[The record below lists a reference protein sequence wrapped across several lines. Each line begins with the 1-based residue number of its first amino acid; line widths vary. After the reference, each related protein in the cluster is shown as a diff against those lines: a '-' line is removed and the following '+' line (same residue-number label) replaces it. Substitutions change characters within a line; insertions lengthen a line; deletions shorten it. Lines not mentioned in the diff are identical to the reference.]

1 MAKPPDTIIT
11 IKTVADTSGADKTAQ
26 AHDKVAAAAKRSAAE
41 TARSAQTAGQAIERA
56 SSAVG
61 KFRAVLTGL
70 GVAGVFTGLIGS
82 IKAVVESFGKA
93 QAEAEKYAKAQK
105 EAAADKEVNALAEAY
120 AKLAKAI
127 GDAASAN
134 ERQFAILEKSVAAQR
149 ELEDAQDRAAEQQE
163 LAAVDPNDPAAAEK
177 RAAIQ
182 AKYAG
187 RASVRAANRGEQ
199 DIQRRAAALES
210 QATGLFEG
218 AAKNRLSANEDQA
231 MIDRLEQ
238 EREAALARSV
248 SENGSDATTSFSMFG
263 KNLKD
268 ILTLNWGGVGD
279 SRTEAG
285 DAERAAEL
293 QRAEKLQRQIDALK
307 KARDAKLQ
315 SAAGM
320 EAQGQQ
326 KMDEQGV
333 ELKRLEAAGLNLRA
347 AGTAATAQTSAANG
361 ALGAKQN
368 EIAAR
373 ERQAAADRALVTAAP
388 GRLDELRA
396 RIAGAQGQIAA
407 ADENAR
413 AQAMDVALAQ
423 GQLDRFNMNV
433 GTRRTGVA
441 KERAGLEANV
451 GRETA
456 EAQQASQAAASLRS
470 SLGELIAQLTAEIKA
485 LEGEVRS
492 AKSRM
497 NFQASE
503 GGS

>member
-11 IKTVADTSGADKTAQ
+11 IKTVADTSGADKTAK

-70 GVAGVFTGLIGS
+70 GVAGVFMGLIGS
-82 IKAVVESFGKA
+82 IKTVIESFGKA

-105 EAAADKEVNALAEAY
+105 EAARDKEVNDLAEAY

-134 ERQFAILEKSVAAQR
+134 EHQFAMLEKSVAAQR
-149 ELEDAQDRAAEQQE
+149 ELEDAQDRAAEQRE
-163 LAAVDPNDPAAAEK
+163 LAAIDPNDPAAAEK

-187 RASVRAANRGEQ
+187 RASVRTANRGEQ
-199 DIQRRAAALES
+199 DIQRRASALES

-218 AAKNRLSANEDQA
+218 ATKTRLSANEDQA

-238 EREAALARSV
+238 KRKAALARSV
-248 SENGSDATTSFSMFG
+248 SENGSDATTSFSMFA

-293 QRAEKLQRQIDALK
+293 QRAEKLQGQIDALK
-307 KARDAKLQ
+307 KARDAKIQ

-333 ELKRLEAAGLNLRA
+333 ELKRLEAAGLNIRVA
-347 AGTAATAQTSAANG
+347 STAATAQTSAANG
-361 ALGAKQN
+361 AIEAKQ
-368 EIAAR
+368 AR
-373 ERQAAADRALVTAAP
+373 IAADRALVEAAP
-388 GRLDELRA
+388 GRIDELRA

-413 AQAMDVALAQ
+413 AQAMDVARAQ
-423 GQLDRFNMNV
+423 SQLDHFNMNV

-441 KERAGLEANV
+441 KERAVLEANV
-451 GRETA
+451 ERETA

-470 SLGELIAQLTAEIKA
+470 SLGELIAQWTAEIKA
-485 LEGEVRS
+485 LEGEVKS

>member
-1 MAKPPDTIIT
+1 MANQPDTIIT

-105 EAAADKEVNALAEAY
+105 EAAADREVNALAEAY

-134 ERQFAILEKSVAAQR
+134 EHQFAMLEKSVAAQR

-163 LAAVDPNDPAAAEK
+163 LAAIDPNDPAAAEK

-199 DIQRRAAALES
+199 NIQRRAAALES

-218 AAKNRLSANEDQA
+218 ATKTRLSANEDQA

-238 EREAALARSV
+238 ERKAALARSV

-263 KNLKD
+263 KNMKD

-293 QRAEKLQRQIDALK
+293 QRAEKLQGQIDALK

-333 ELKRLEAAGLNLRA
+333 ELKRLEAAGLNIRA
-347 AGTAATAQTSAANG
+347 ASTAATAQTSAAYG
-361 ALGAKQN
+361 ALSAKQN
-368 EIAAR
+368 KIDADRKTYERAVREKESVDRQIEQAKAQLALVQEQKTQNGLAMARAGDAYDMAVANGRPAR
-373 ERQAAADRALVTAAP
+373 EQRAAFDERQRAIHDAQNAGHAFDRVEAELVATIKNLTERTNSLARTLSTFKKQSKADNS
-388 GRLDELRA
+388 EY
-396 RIAGAQGQIAA
+396 AG
-407 ADENAR
+407 D
-413 AQAMDVALAQ
+413 
-423 GQLDRFNMNV
+423 
-433 GTRRTGVA
+433 
-441 KERAGLEANV
+441 
-451 GRETA
+451 
-456 EAQQASQAAASLRS
+456 
-470 SLGELIAQLTAEIKA
+470 
-485 LEGEVRS
+485 
-492 AKSRM
+492 
-497 NFQASE
+497 
-503 GGS
+503 

>member
-1 MAKPPDTIIT
+1 MAQQPDTIIT

-70 GVAGVFTGLIGS
+70 GVAGVFMGLIGS
-82 IKAVVESFGKA
+82 IKTVIESFGKA

-105 EAAADKEVNALAEAY
+105 EAARDKEVNALAEAY

-127 GDAASAN
+127 DDAASAN
-134 ERQFAILEKSVAAQR
+134 EHQLSMISKAAAAQR
-149 ELEDAQDRAAEQQE
+149 ELEDAQARAAEQQE
-163 LAAVDPNDPAAAEK
+163 LADIDPNDPAAAEK
-177 RAAIQ
+177 REAVRS
-182 AKYAG
+182 KYAG
-187 RASVRAANRGEQ
+187 QAAARSAARREQ
-199 DIQRRAAALES
+199 DIVFRNQELTVQAEQLERGAAQTRAAA
-210 QATGLFEG
+210 G
-218 AAKNRLSANEDQA
+218 ADDGKIAELRALRN
-231 MIDRLEQ
+231 
-238 EREAALARSV
+238 AALARSV
-248 SENGSDATTSFSMFG
+248 SENGSDATTSVSMFS
-263 KNLKD
+263 KTLKD
-268 ILTLNWGGVGD
+268 IFTLNWGGVGD

-285 DAERAAEL
+285 DAERAAA
-293 QRAEKLQRQIDALK
+293 QAEAERLRGQINDLE

-315 SAAGM
+315 AASDAETQAARKRE
-320 EAQGQQ
+320 EAGIE
-326 KMDEQGV
+326 MS
-333 ELKRLEAAGLNLRA
+333 RLDAVRLDREAADTA
-347 AGTAATAQTSAANG
+347 AGTQNAAAQY
-361 ALGAKQN
+361 ALGAKQ
-368 EIAAR
+368 
-373 ERQAAADRALVTAAP
+373 ERIAADRALVEAAP

-396 RIAGAQGQIAA
+396 RIAGAKGQIAA

-413 AQAMDVALAQ
+413 AQAMDVARAQ
-423 GQLDRFNMNV
+423 SQLDHFNMNV
-433 GTRRTGVA
+433 GTRRTGVE

-451 GRETA
+451 ERETA

-485 LEGEVRS
+485 LEGEVKS

>member
-56 SSAVG
+56 SSTVG
-61 KFRAVLTGL
+61 KFHAVLTGL
-70 GVAGVFTGLIGS
+70 GVAGVFTALIGS
-82 IKAVVESFGKA
+82 IKTVVESFGKA

-105 EAAADKEVNALAEAY
+105 EAARDREVNALAEAY

-134 ERQFAILEKSVAAQR
+134 EHQLAMISKAAAAQR
-149 ELEDAQDRAAEQQE
+149 ELEDAQARAAEQKE
-163 LAAVDPNDPAAAEK
+163 LADIDPDDPAAAEK
-177 RAAIQ
+177 REAVRS
-182 AKYAG
+182 KYAG
-187 RASVRAANRGEQ
+187 QAAARSAARREHDIVFRSQELTVQAEQLERGAAQ
-199 DIQRRAAALES
+199 TRAAA
-210 QATGLFEG
+210 G
-218 AAKNRLSANEDQA
+218 EDDGKISELRA
-231 MIDRLEQ
+231 LRN
-238 EREAALARSV
+238 AALARSV
-248 SENGSDATTSFSMFG
+248 SENGSDATTSVSMFS
-263 KNLKD
+263 KTLKD
-268 ILTLNWGGVGD
+268 IFTLNWGGVGD

-285 DAERAAEL
+285 DAERAAA
-293 QRAEKLQRQIDALK
+293 QAEAERLRGQINDLE

-315 SAAGM
+315 AASDAETQAARKRE
-320 EAQGQQ
+320 EAGIE
-326 KMDEQGV
+326 MS
-333 ELKRLEAAGLNLRA
+333 RLDAVRLDREAADTA
-347 AGTAATAQTSAANG
+347 AGTQNAAAQS
-361 ALGAKQN
+361 ALGAKQAR
-368 EIAAR
+368 IAAD
-373 ERQAAADRALVTAAP
+373 EALVAAAP

-413 AQAMDVALAQ
+413 AQAMDVARAQ

-451 GRETA
+451 ERETA

-485 LEGEVRS
+485 LEGEVKS

>member
-1 MAKPPDTIIT
+1 MANSTDTIIT

-70 GVAGVFTGLIGS
+70 GVSGVFMGLIGS
-82 IKAVVESFGKA
+82 IKTVIESFGKA

-105 EAAADKEVNALAEAY
+105 EAARDKEVNALAEAY

-134 ERQFAILEKSVAAQR
+134 ENQLSMISKAAAAQR
-149 ELEDAQDRAAEQQE
+149 ELEDAQARAAEQQE
-163 LAAVDPNDPAAAEK
+163 LADIDPNDPAAAEK
-177 RAAIQ
+177 REAVRS
-182 AKYAG
+182 KYAG
-187 RASVRAANRGEQ
+187 QAAARSVARREQ
-199 DIQRRAAALES
+199 DIVFRNQELTVQAEQLERGAAQTRAAA
-210 QATGLFEG
+210 G
-218 AAKNRLSANEDQA
+218 ADDGKIAELRALRN
-231 MIDRLEQ
+231 
-238 EREAALARSV
+238 AALARSV
-248 SENGSDATTSFSMFG
+248 SENGSDATTSVSMFS
-263 KNLKD
+263 KTLKD
-268 ILTLNWGGVGD
+268 IFTLNWGGVGD

-285 DAERAAEL
+285 DAERAAA
-293 QRAEKLQRQIDALK
+293 QAEAERLRGQIKDLE

-315 SAAGM
+315 AASDAETQAARKRE
-320 EAQGQQ
+320 EAGIE
-326 KMDEQGV
+326 MS
-333 ELKRLEAAGLNLRA
+333 RLDAVRLDREAADTA
-347 AGTAATAQTSAANG
+347 AGTQNAAAQY
-361 ALGAKQN
+361 ALGAKQK
-368 EIAAR
+368 EIEAR
-373 ERQAAADRALVTAAP
+373 ERKAAADRALVEAAP

-413 AQAMDVALAQ
+413 AQAMDVARAQ
-423 GQLDRFNMNV
+423 GQLDHFIMNV

-451 GRETA
+451 ERETA
-456 EAQQASQAAASLRS
+456 EAQQASQAAAQLRS

-485 LEGEVRS
+485 LEGEVKS

>member
-1 MAKPPDTIIT
+1 MANPTDTIIT
-11 IKTVADTSGADKTAQ
+11 IKTVADTSGADKTAK

-105 EAAADKEVNALAEAY
+105 EAARDKEVNALAEAY

-134 ERQFAILEKSVAAQR
+134 DHQLAMLEKSLAAQR
-149 ELEDAQDRAAEQQE
+149 ELEDAQERAAEQRE
-163 LAAVDPNDPAAAEK
+163 LADIDPNDPAAAEK
-177 RAAIQ
+177 REAVRS
-182 AKYAG
+182 KYAG
-187 RASVRAANRGEQ
+187 QAAARSAARREQ
-199 DIQRRAAALES
+199 DIVFRNQELTVQAEQLERGAAQTRAAA
-210 QATGLFEG
+210 G
-218 AAKNRLSANEDQA
+218 ADDGKIAELRALRN
-231 MIDRLEQ
+231 
-238 EREAALARSV
+238 AALARSV
-248 SENGSDATTSFSMFG
+248 SENGSDATTSVSMFS
-263 KNLKD
+263 KTLKD
-268 ILTLNWGGVGD
+268 IFTLNWGGVGD

-285 DAERAAEL
+285 DAERAAA
-293 QRAEKLQRQIDALK
+293 QAEAERLRGQIDALE

-315 SAAGM
+315 AASDAETQAARKRE
-320 EAQGQQ
+320 EAGIE
-326 KMDEQGV
+326 MS
-333 ELKRLEAAGLNLRA
+333 RLDAVRLDREAADTA
-347 AGTAATAQTSAANG
+347 AGTQNAAAQY
-361 ALGAKQN
+361 ALGAKQ
-368 EIAAR
+368 
-373 ERQAAADRALVTAAP
+373 ERIAADRALVEAAP

-413 AQAMDVALAQ
+413 AQAMDVARAQ
-423 GQLDRFNMNV
+423 SQLDHFNMNV
-433 GTRRTGVA
+433 GTRRTGVE

-451 GRETA
+451 ERETA
-456 EAQQASQAAASLRS
+456 EAQQASQAAAQLRS

-485 LEGEVRS
+485 LEGEVKS

>member
-1 MAKPPDTIIT
+1 MANQPDTIIT

-105 EAAADKEVNALAEAY
+105 EAAADREVNALAEAY

-134 ERQFAILEKSVAAQR
+134 ERQFAMLEKSVAAQR

-163 LAAVDPNDPAAAEK
+163 LAAIDPNDPAAAEK

-218 AAKNRLSANEDQA
+218 ETKTRLSANEDQA

-238 EREAALARSV
+238 ERKAALARSV

-293 QRAEKLQRQIDALK
+293 KRAEKLQGQIDALK

-333 ELKRLEAAGLNLRA
+333 ELKRLEAAGLNIRA
-347 AGTAATAQTSAANG
+347 ASTAATAQTSAAYG
-361 ALGAKQN
+361 ALSAKQN
-368 EIAAR
+368 KIDADRKTYERAVREKESVDRQIEQAKAQLASVQEQKAQNGLAMARAGDAYDMAVANGRPAR
-373 ERQAAADRALVTAAP
+373 EQRAAFDERQRAIHDAQNAGHAFDRVEAELVATIKNLTERTNSLARTLSTFKKQSKADNS
-388 GRLDELRA
+388 EY
-396 RIAGAQGQIAA
+396 AG
-407 ADENAR
+407 D
-413 AQAMDVALAQ
+413 
-423 GQLDRFNMNV
+423 
-433 GTRRTGVA
+433 
-441 KERAGLEANV
+441 
-451 GRETA
+451 
-456 EAQQASQAAASLRS
+456 
-470 SLGELIAQLTAEIKA
+470 
-485 LEGEVRS
+485 
-492 AKSRM
+492 
-497 NFQASE
+497 
-503 GGS
+503 

>member
-1 MAKPPDTIIT
+1 
-11 IKTVADTSGADKTAQ
+11 
-26 AHDKVAAAAKRSAAE
+26 
-41 TARSAQTAGQAIERA
+41 
-56 SSAVG
+56 
-61 KFRAVLTGL
+61 
-70 GVAGVFTGLIGS
+70 
-82 IKAVVESFGKA
+82 
-93 QAEAEKYAKAQK
+93 
-105 EAAADKEVNALAEAY
+105 
-120 AKLAKAI
+120 
-127 GDAASAN
+127 
-134 ERQFAILEKSVAAQR
+134 
-149 ELEDAQDRAAEQQE
+149 
-163 LAAVDPNDPAAAEK
+163 
-177 RAAIQ
+177 
-182 AKYAG
+182 
-187 RASVRAANRGEQ
+187 
-199 DIQRRAAALES
+199 
-210 QATGLFEG
+210 
-218 AAKNRLSANEDQA
+218 
-231 MIDRLEQ
+231 
-238 EREAALARSV
+238 
-248 SENGSDATTSFSMFG
+248 MFG

-279 SRTEAG
+279 SRTDAG

-293 QRAEKLQRQIDALK
+293 QRAEKLQGQIDALK

-320 EAQGQQ
+320 EAQGQH

-333 ELKRLEAAGLNLRA
+333 ELQRLEAAGLNLRA
-347 AGTAATAQTSAANG
+347 AGTAATAQTSAADA

-373 ERQAAADRALVTAAP
+373 ERQAAADRALVAAAP

-456 EAQQASQAAASLRS
+456 EAQQASQAAASLCS

-485 LEGEVRS
+485 LEGEVKS

>member
-1 MAKPPDTIIT
+1 MANQPDTIIT

-41 TARSAQTAGQAIERA
+41 TARSTQTAGQAIERA

-105 EAAADKEVNALAEAY
+105 EAAADREVNALAEAY

-134 ERQFAILEKSVAAQR
+134 EHQFAMLEKSVAAQR

-163 LAAVDPNDPAAAEK
+163 LAAIDPNDPAAAEK

-218 AAKNRLSANEDQA
+218 ATKTRLSANEDQA

-238 EREAALARSV
+238 ERKAALARSV

-293 QRAEKLQRQIDALK
+293 QRAEKLQGQIDALK
-307 KARDAKLQ
+307 KARDAKHQ

-333 ELKRLEAAGLNLRA
+333 ELKRLEAAGLNIRA
-347 AGTAATAQTSAANG
+347 ASTAATAQTSAAYG
-361 ALGAKQN
+361 ALSAKQN
-368 EIAAR
+368 KIDADRKTYERAVREKESVDRQIEQAKAQLALVQEQKAQNGLAMARAGDAYDMAVANGRPAR
-373 ERQAAADRALVTAAP
+373 EQRAAFDERQRAIHDAQNAGHAFDRVEAELVATIKNLTERTNSLARTLSTFKKQSKADNS
-388 GRLDELRA
+388 EY
-396 RIAGAQGQIAA
+396 AG
-407 ADENAR
+407 D
-413 AQAMDVALAQ
+413 
-423 GQLDRFNMNV
+423 
-433 GTRRTGVA
+433 
-441 KERAGLEANV
+441 
-451 GRETA
+451 
-456 EAQQASQAAASLRS
+456 
-470 SLGELIAQLTAEIKA
+470 
-485 LEGEVRS
+485 
-492 AKSRM
+492 
-497 NFQASE
+497 
-503 GGS
+503 

>member
-1 MAKPPDTIIT
+1 MANQPDTIIT

-105 EAAADKEVNALAEAY
+105 EAAADREVNALAEAY

-134 ERQFAILEKSVAAQR
+134 ERQFAMLEKSVAAQR

-163 LAAVDPNDPAAAEK
+163 LAAIDPNDPAAAEK

-218 AAKNRLSANEDQA
+218 ATKTRLSANEDQA

-238 EREAALARSV
+238 ERKAALARSV

-293 QRAEKLQRQIDALK
+293 QRAEKLQGQIDALK

-333 ELKRLEAAGLNLRA
+333 ELKRLEAAGLNIRA
-347 AGTAATAQTSAANG
+347 ASTAATAQTSAAYG
-361 ALGAKQN
+361 ALSAKQN
-368 EIAAR
+368 KIDADRKTYERAVREKESVDRQIEQAKAQLASVQEQKAQNGLAMARAGDAYDMAVANGRPAR
-373 ERQAAADRALVTAAP
+373 EQRAAFDERQRAIHDAQNAGHAFDRVEAELVATIKNLTERTNSLARTLSTFKKQSKADNS
-388 GRLDELRA
+388 EY
-396 RIAGAQGQIAA
+396 AG
-407 ADENAR
+407 D
-413 AQAMDVALAQ
+413 
-423 GQLDRFNMNV
+423 
-433 GTRRTGVA
+433 
-441 KERAGLEANV
+441 
-451 GRETA
+451 
-456 EAQQASQAAASLRS
+456 
-470 SLGELIAQLTAEIKA
+470 
-485 LEGEVRS
+485 
-492 AKSRM
+492 
-497 NFQASE
+497 
-503 GGS
+503 

>member
-1 MAKPPDTIIT
+1 MAQHPDTIIT
-11 IKTVADTSGADKTAQ
+11 IKTVADTSGADKTAK

-70 GVAGVFTGLIGS
+70 GVAGVFMGLIGS
-82 IKAVVESFGKA
+82 IKTVIESFGKA

-105 EAAADKEVNALAEAY
+105 EAARDKEVNALAEAY

-134 ERQFAILEKSVAAQR
+134 DHQLAMLEKSLAAQR
-149 ELEDAQDRAAEQQE
+149 ELEDAQERAAEQRE
-163 LAAVDPNDPAAAEK
+163 LADIDPNDPAAAEK
-177 RAAIQ
+177 RASIQ

-187 RASVRAANRGEQ
+187 RASVRAANRGAQ
-199 DIQRRAAALES
+199 DIHRRAAALES

-218 AAKNRLSANEDQA
+218 ATKTRLSSNEDQA

-238 EREAALARSV
+238 ERKAALARSV
-248 SENGSDATTSFSMFG
+248 SENGSDATTSFSMFV
-263 KNLKD
+263 KNMKD

-279 SRTEAG
+279 SRTESG

-293 QRAEKLQRQIDALK
+293 QRAEKLQGQIDALK

-315 SAAGM
+315 SASGM
-320 EAQGQQ
+320 EVQGQQ

-333 ELKRLEAAGLNLRA
+333 ELKRLEAAGLNIRA
-347 AGTAATAQTSAANG
+347 ASTAATAQTSAANG
-361 ALGAKQN
+361 AIEAKQ
-368 EIAAR
+368 AR
-373 ERQAAADRALVTAAP
+373 IAADRALVAAAP

-413 AQAMDVALAQ
+413 AQAMDVARAQ
-423 GQLDRFNMNV
+423 SQLDHFNMNV

-451 GRETA
+451 ERETA
-456 EAQQASQAAASLRS
+456 EAQQASQAAAQLRS

-485 LEGEVRS
+485 LEGEVKS

>member
-41 TARSAQTAGQAIERA
+41 TARSAQTAGQTIERA

-70 GVAGVFTGLIGS
+70 GVAGVFTALIGS
-82 IKAVVESFGKA
+82 IKTVVESFGKA

-105 EAAADKEVNALAEAY
+105 EAARDREVNALAEAY

-134 ERQFAILEKSVAAQR
+134 EHQFAMLEKSVAAQR

-163 LAAVDPNDPAAAEK
+163 LAAIDPNDPAAAEK

-199 DIQRRAAALES
+199 DIQRRASDLES

-218 AAKNRLSANEDQA
+218 ATKTRLSANEDQA

-238 EREAALARSV
+238 ERKAALSRSV
-248 SENGSDATTSFSMFG
+248 SENGSDATTSFLMFG
-263 KNLKD
+263 KTVKD
-268 ILTLNWGGVGD
+268 IITLNWGRVGD

-293 QRAEKLQRQIDALK
+293 QRAEKLQGQIDALK

-315 SAAGM
+315 SAADM
-320 EAQGQQ
+320 EAQGQH
-326 KMDEQGV
+326 KMDEQGI

-347 AGTAATAQTSAANG
+347 SSTAATAQTSAANG
-361 ALGAKQN
+361 ALGAKQAR
-368 EIAAR
+368 IA
-373 ERQAAADRALVTAAP
+373 AAP

-413 AQAMDVALAQ
+413 AQAMDVARAQ

-441 KERAGLEANV
+441 KERAVLEANV
-451 GRETA
+451 ERETA

-485 LEGEVRS
+485 LEGEVKS

>member
-1 MAKPPDTIIT
+1 MANQPDTIIT

-105 EAAADKEVNALAEAY
+105 EAAADREVNALAEAY

-134 ERQFAILEKSVAAQR
+134 EHQFAMLEKSVAAQR

-163 LAAVDPNDPAAAEK
+163 LAAIDPNDPAAAEK

-218 AAKNRLSANEDQA
+218 ATKTRLSANEDQA

-238 EREAALARSV
+238 ERKAALARSV

-293 QRAEKLQRQIDALK
+293 QRAEKLQGQIDALK

-347 AGTAATAQTSAANG
+347 AGTAATAQTSAAYG
-361 ALGAKQN
+361 ALSAKQN
-368 EIAAR
+368 KIDADRKTYERAVREKESVDRQIEQAKAQLALVQEQKAQNGLAMARAGDAYDMAVANGRPAR
-373 ERQAAADRALVTAAP
+373 EQRAAFDERQRAIHDAQNAGHAFDRVEAELVATIKNLTERTNSLARTLSTFKKQSKADNS
-388 GRLDELRA
+388 EY
-396 RIAGAQGQIAA
+396 AG
-407 ADENAR
+407 D
-413 AQAMDVALAQ
+413 
-423 GQLDRFNMNV
+423 
-433 GTRRTGVA
+433 
-441 KERAGLEANV
+441 
-451 GRETA
+451 
-456 EAQQASQAAASLRS
+456 
-470 SLGELIAQLTAEIKA
+470 
-485 LEGEVRS
+485 
-492 AKSRM
+492 
-497 NFQASE
+497 
-503 GGS
+503 

>member
-1 MAKPPDTIIT
+1 MANPPDTIIT

-61 KFRAVLTGL
+61 KFRAVLAGL
-70 GVAGVFTGLIGS
+70 GVAGVFTALIGS
-82 IKAVVESFGKA
+82 IKTVVESFGKA
-93 QAEAEKYAKAQK
+93 QAEAEKFDRAQK
-105 EAAADKEVNALAEAY
+105 EAARDREVAALAESY
-120 AKLAKAI
+120 ERLAKSI
-127 GDAASAN
+127 GAAAAAN
-134 ERQFAILEKSVAAQR
+134 EHQLAMISKAAAAQR
-149 ELEDAQDRAAEQQE
+149 ELEDAQARAAEQKE
-163 LAAVDPNDPAAAEK
+163 LAAVDPDDPAAAE
-177 RAAIQ
+177 RRDAVR

-187 RASVRAANRGEQ
+187 QAAARSAARREQ
-199 DIQRRAAALES
+199 DIVFRTQELTVQAEQLDRGAAQTRAAAGADAGKIAEL
-210 QATGLFEG
+210 QALRT
-218 AAKNRLSANEDQA
+218 
-231 MIDRLEQ
+231 
-238 EREAALARSV
+238 AALARSV
-248 SENGSDATTSFSMFG
+248 SENGSDAGGFLGLFA
-263 KNLKD
+263 KNVKD
-268 ILTLNWGGVGD
+268 VATLNWGGVGD

-285 DAERAAEL
+285 DAERAAA
-293 QRAEKLQRQIDALK
+293 QAEAERLRGQIDALE

-315 SAAGM
+315 AASDAETQAARKRE
-320 EAQGQQ
+320 EAGIE
-326 KMDEQGV
+326 MS
-333 ELKRLEAAGLNLRA
+333 RLDAVRLDREA
-347 AGTAATAQTSAANG
+347 AGTAAGMQNAAAQG
-361 ALGAKQN
+361 ALGAKQAR
-368 EIAAR
+368 IAAD
-373 ERQAAADRALVTAAP
+373 EALVAAAP

-407 ADENAR
+407 ADENASAR
-413 AQAMDVALAQ
+413 AMEMALAQ
-423 GQLDRFNMNV
+423 GQLDAFNDSV

-441 KERAGLEANV
+441 AERAGLQANLD
-451 GRETA
+451 RETA

>member
-1 MAKPPDTIIT
+1 MAQQTDTLIT
-11 IKTVADTSGADKTAQ
+11 IKTVADTSGADKTAK

-56 SSAVG
+56 ASAVG

-105 EAAADKEVNALAEAY
+105 EAARDKEVNALAEAY

-134 ERQFAILEKSVAAQR
+134 EHQLSMLEKSVAAQR
-149 ELEDAQDRAAEQQE
+149 ELEDAQYRAAEQQE
-163 LAAVDPNDPAAAEK
+163 LAAIDPNDPAAAEK

-218 AAKNRLSANEDQA
+218 ATKTRLSANEDQA

-248 SENGSDATTSFSMFG
+248 SENGSDATTSFSMFV

-268 ILTLNWGGVGD
+268 ILTLKWGGVGD

-293 QRAEKLQRQIDALK
+293 QRAEKLQGQIDALK

-315 SAAGM
+315 SASGM

-333 ELKRLEAAGLNLRA
+333 ELKRLEAAGLNIRA

-361 ALGAKQN
+361 ALGAKQ
-368 EIAAR
+368 
-373 ERQAAADRALVTAAP
+373 ERIAADRALVAAAP

-423 GQLDRFNMNV
+423 GQLDHFNMNV

-451 GRETA
+451 ERETA
-456 EAQQASQAAASLRS
+456 EAQQASQAAAQLRS

-485 LEGEVRS
+485 LEGEVKS